1 MEGACFYFPLN
12 GGWLIRGGGLN
23 RGRGLNCY
31 SVSAPTVR
39 TYLRMP
45 KIQITNYWTLAKFD
59 HSQHINYSM
68 TFKENKIDLHTQ
80 WNSQRQCH
88 E

>member
-31 SVSAPTVR
+31 SLSAPTVR

-45 KIQITNYWTLAKFD
+45 KIQITNYWTRQVGSLPAYKL
-59 HSQHINYSM
+59 
-68 TFKENKIDLHTQ
+68 LHDI
-80 WNSQRQCH
+80 
-88 E
+88 